1 MKRAQIKNI
10 MDNSLKAQLA
20 YHTKLDLS
28 SKVQVFFKISYEIQ
42 NFVESLIINCRSV
55 RVRMKALFSFL
66 VKKKKRSSYPD

>member
-1 MKRAQIKNI
+1 MKRTQIKNI

-42 NFVESLIINCRSV
+42 NFVGT
-55 RVRMKALFSFL
+55 
-66 VKKKKRSSYPD
+66 